1 MTTGTNFALFY
12 VDDSGS
18 EAHGL
23 TTFSWIRIDPAHWA
37 GATQRWLRFR
47 AGVYRR
53 HGIAADTRL
62 HATDLAGGRGT
73 WAQASAVKTRTRA
86 RREGLSVIQD
96 GLNAMAALPGIT
108 LGSVYRRTNAH
119 GRDFERDKQDLYRC
133 MIARLDAEL
142 REAGAFGVVVVDGDG
157 TNVGYNRG
165 HRSLDNG
172 RALIEDPF
180 FRHASTSQW
189 VQIAD
194 LAAWSGYRSLRP
206 TGRRDKSAT
215 WYGQILRH
223 LDRDGG
229 PVEL

>member
-23 TTFSWIRIDPAHWA
+23 TTFSWIRTDPAHWA
-37 GATQRWLRFR
+37 DAIQRWLQFR
-47 AGVYRR
+47 AAIYRR
-53 HGIAADTRL
+53 HGIPADTRL
-62 HATDLAGGRGT
+62 HATELAGGRGT
-73 WAQASAVKTRTRA
+73 WAQAPATRSKRA
-86 RREGLSVIQD
+86 GLAVIQD
-96 GLNAMAALPGIT
+96 GLNAIAALPGIT
-108 LGSVYRRTNAH
+108 LGSVYRRTSSR

-133 MIARLDAEL
+133 MVARLDAEL
-142 REAGAFGVVVVDGDG
+142 REAAAFGAVVMDGDG
-157 TNVGYNRG
+157 TNGNYNRG
-165 HRSLDNG
+165 HRCLDNG

-180 FRHASTSQW
+180 FRQASASQW

-194 LAAWSGYRSLRP
+194 LAAWTGYRSLRP
-206 TGRRDKSAT
+206 AGRRDKSTA
-215 WYGQILRH
+215 WYAQILQH

>member
-23 TTFSWIRIDPAHWA
+23 ATFSWIRIDPAYWA
-37 GATQRWLRFR
+37 DATQRWLHFR
-47 AGVYRR
+47 AAAYRR
-53 HGIAADTRL
+53 HGIPADTRL
-62 HATDLAGGRGT
+62 HATELAGGRGT
-73 WAQASAVKTRTRA
+73 WAPTPAIRS
-86 RREGLSVIQD
+86 RREGLTVIHD
-96 GLNAMAALPGIT
+96 GLNAIAALPGIT
-108 LGSVYRRTNAH
+108 LGSVYRRTNAR
-119 GRDFERDKQDLYRC
+119 GRDFERDKQDLYRR

-142 REAGAFGVVVVDGDG
+142 REVAAFGAVVIDGDG
-157 TNVGYNRG
+157 TNAGYNRG
-165 HRSLDNG
+165 HRRLDNG

-194 LAAWSGYRSLRP
+194 LAAWTGYRSLRP
-206 TGRRDKSAT
+206 AGRGDTSTT
-215 WYGQILRH
+215 WYAQILRH

-229 PVEL
+229 PIEL